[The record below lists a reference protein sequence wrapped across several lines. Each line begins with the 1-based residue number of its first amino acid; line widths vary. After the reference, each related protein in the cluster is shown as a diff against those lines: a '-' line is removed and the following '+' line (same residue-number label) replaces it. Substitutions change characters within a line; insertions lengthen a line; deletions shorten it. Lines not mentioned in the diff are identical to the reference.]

1 MKAMKA
7 MKARKA
13 MKPMKAMRVRP
24 ELAAKWNEDM
34 DEAYQEYVDMV
45 GYNRSFQCKPA
56 WGWRECLDRDLLPMH
71 AVACQHSEIY
81 CIFCTKY
88 MMLMNIYI
96 YIHIFQICDAS
107 PTYMRIIYVYI
118 YIYTV
123 EQLI

>member
-7 MKARKA
+7 MKT

-96 YIHIFQICDAS
+96 YIYS
-107 PTYMRIIYVYI
+107 RYVMLVQH
-118 YIYTV
+118 T
-123 EQLI
+123 